1 MSWINGGR
9 KHDVSILKEINPDVN
24 AAIVMLYIDFLNK
37 DCVWMYCDVGGR
49 IYECIHRT
57 PIKVNIVRYKSLDH
71 IKPAIA
77 DLDEKK
83 EYVWKEVTEEREIEI
98 IRSTLKDGKLKD
110 HLLIPFAILALNYYC

>member
-1 MSWINGGR
+1 MTWINNGMKR
-9 KHDVSILKEINPDVN
+9 DVSILKKINPDVN
-24 AAIVMLYIDFLNK
+24 AAITMLYTDLR
-37 DCVWMYCDVGGR
+37 DVDHVWMYCDVGGK

-83 EYVWKEVTEEREIEI
+83 EYIWKEVTEEREIEI
-98 IRSTLKDGKLKD
+98 VRSAFKEGNLKDY
-110 HLLIPFAILALNYYC
+110 LLIPFAILALDYFI

>member
-1 MSWINGGR
+1 MTWINNGMKR
-9 KHDVSILKEINPDVN
+9 DVSILKKINPDVN
-24 AAIVMLYIDFLNK
+24 AAITMLYTDLR
-37 DCVWMYCDVGGR
+37 DVDHVWMYCDVGGK

-83 EYVWKEVTEEREIEI
+83 EYIWKEITEEREIEI
-98 IRSTLKDGKLKD
+98 VRSAFKEGNLKDY
-110 HLLIPFAILALNYYC
+110 LLIPFAILALDYFI

>member
-1 MSWINGGR
+1 MSWINDGM

-24 AAIVMLYIDFLNK
+24 GAISMLYTDLWDK
-37 DCVWMYCDVGGR
+37 DHVWMYCDIGGK

-57 PIKVNIVRYKSLDH
+57 PIKVNIVHYKSLDH

-77 DLDEKK
+77 DLDKRK
-83 EYVWKEVTEEREIEI
+83 EYKWREVTEEREIEI

-110 HLLIPFAILALNYYC
+110 HLLIPFAILALDYYC